1 MILPLH
7 GVFLAHLLLVLLWNA
22 FACTAGRPPDAPRA
36 WERWLLPVLAALAAV
51 LLVDRLRPLHAPLLE
66 RPAIALAFPL
76 ALLAGVVQNVSAIRA
91 RGARLTDAPVLL
103 YNVGVCACVVTAV
116 AAVRGAEP
124 APLLLYDYSV
134 VQHLMGSHLA
144 HFSTLSWHLPIFVR
158 RGEPRSVPAAMAG
171 LVAPAFAGFV
181 VLVLVL
187 FRSESAEVLADF
199 AREPRLERA
208 REGLQLGVLE
218 RPEPGPAPAGSCVA
232 WVLPV
237 DDPGL
242 LPPPGRP
249 LVIELCAPEAWRLA
263 VPPRAEAT
271 AAFLDAAERLAAA
284 YRPAL
289 LLPFPEPDGV
299 APLLFGAGLTPP
311 EWRAL
316 FEQARA
322 RVRAVSPSTRIG
334 ARISGLADESRAI
347 ADALAAAPAV
357 VDVLGPRLHP
367 GSARAGGPALAD
379 EVLETWGRWRAEQSQ
394 PPALWVLAAGISPL
408 AYGETAQ
415 ARFVEGCVARAAARG
430 DVEGVLVEGWRDR
443 GHTLGLLR
451 ADGSPREAA
460 LAWQSIATMPRP

>member
-7 GVFLAHLLLVLLWNA
+7 GVFLAQLVLVLLWNG
-22 FACTAGRPPDAPRA
+22 FACTAGRAPGAPRA
-36 WERWLLPVLAALAAV
+36 WERWLLPVLAALAVA

-66 RPAIALAFPL
+66 RPTIALAFAL
-76 ALLAGVVQNVSAIRA
+76 ALLAGVAQNVSAMRA
-91 RGARLTDAPVLL
+91 RGVRLSDAPVLL
-103 YNVGVCACVVTAV
+103 YNVGVGACVVTAV

-134 VQHLMGSHLA
+134 LQHLMGSHLA
-144 HFSTLSWHLPIFVR
+144 HFSTLSWHLPIFAR
-158 RGEPRSVPAAMAG
+158 RGEPQSVPAAMGG

-181 VLVLVL
+181 VIVLVL

-199 AREPRLERA
+199 AGEPRLERA
-208 REGLQLGVLE
+208 RAGLQLGVLE
-218 RPEPGPAPAGSCVA
+218 QPDDGPAPAGSCAA
-232 WVLPV
+232 WILPI

-242 LPPPGRP
+242 MPPPDRP
-249 LVIELCAPEAWRLA
+249 LVLELCAPEAWRLR

-271 AAFLDAAERLAAA
+271 AAFLDAAERLAAR

-322 RVRAVSPSTRIG
+322 RVLAASPGTRIG
-334 ARISGLADESRAI
+334 ARISGLADESRAL
-347 ADALAAAPAV
+347 ADALAAAPTV
-357 VDVLGPRLHP
+357 LDVLGPRLHP

-379 EVLETWGRWRAEQSQ
+379 EVLATWSRWRTEQSQ

-408 AYGETAQ
+408 AYGEAAQ
-415 ARFVEGCVARAAARG
+415 ARFVEGCVARASARG
-430 DVEGVLVEGWRDR
+430 DVEGLLVEGWRDR
-443 GHTLGLLR
+443 GRTLGLLR
-451 ADGSPREAA
+451 PDGSPREAA
-460 LAWQSIATMPRP
+460 LSWQRIAGGR